1 MPGRILRKHDIVKRD
16 RATRTDSLT
25 EDLNYKD
32 ERAIQEL
39 IDALN
44 KKLEAFRKH
53 SAHITGPIDKNQR
66 ATSAEAF
73 ATKS

>member
-44 KKLEAFRKH
+44 KKLEAF
-53 SAHITGPIDKNQR
+53 
-66 ATSAEAF
+66 
-73 ATKS
+73 